1 MSADCSARSIS
12 HAEGVDPVRAL
23 QRALYRSAKQDSER
37 RFHAL
42 YDKCFRMDV
51 LWRAWSDVRSNGGAP
66 GVDGVTLVDVEE
78 SGVLA
83 FLEGIAADLRA
94 KRYRPA
100 PLRRVHIPKAGQPGK
115 SRPLGIPVVRDRV
128 IMAAARI
135 VLEPVFEADFLPVS
149 FGFRPKRS
157 TIDALDV
164 IRAEINRR
172 AWWVLDADVSDCFG
186 SIDHEA
192 LMVQVERRVVDGS
205 MLKLVRSWLRAGVLE
220 HGAVLATASGTP
232 QGSPVSPLLANI
244 ALHVLDEEWQRSGR
258 HLRVLTRYA
267 DDFVVISPT
276 RQRAEQASRVAGSI
290 LAQLGLRLHP
300 DKTKIVHLAS
310 GTDGFDFLGFHHHL
324 VESWKWQGRWYL
336 HRWPSDRAMTSIRSK
351 ISELTNPRNTYADI
365 AFIVGRLNRRLQGWA
380 NYFRRGNS
388 AIKFAH
394 IDAYVHERL
403 MIWMSHKHGLQRRR
417 NWGRFDREWLD
428 SVGVYR
434 LERVKLQPYP
444 AHARR

>member
-1 MSADCSARSIS
+1 MSADISARSIS
-12 HAEGVDPVRAL
+12 HVEDVDPVRAL

-51 LWRAWSDVRSNGGAP
+51 LWRAWGDVRSNGGAP
-66 GVDGVTLVDVEE
+66 GVDGRTLEDVEE

-94 KRYRPA
+94 KQYRPA
-100 PLRRVHIPKAGQPGK
+100 PLRRVYIPKAGQPGK
-115 SRPLGIPVVRDRV
+115 SRPLGIPTVRDRV
-128 IMAAARI
+128 IMAAARL

-157 TIDALDV
+157 AIDALDV
-164 IRAEINRR
+164 VRAEVNRR

-186 SIDHEA
+186 SIDHDA
-192 LMVQVERRVVDGS
+192 LMVQVARRVVDGS
-205 MLKLVRSWLRAGVLE
+205 MLKLLRGWLRAGVLE
-220 HGAVLATASGTP
+220 HGAVLTTATGTP
-232 QGSPVSPLLANI
+232 QGSPISPLLANI
-244 ALHVLDEEWQRSGR
+244 ALHTLDEEWQRAGR
-258 HLRVLTRYA
+258 HLGVLIRYA
-267 DDFVVISPT
+267 GDFVVVSPT
-276 RQRAEQASRVAGSI
+276 RQRAAEARRRAGSI
-290 LAQLGLRLHP
+290 LGQLGLRLHP

-324 VESWKWQGRWYL
+324 VESWKWRGRWYL
-336 HRWPSDRAMTSIRSK
+336 HRWPSDRAMASIRSK
-351 ISELTNPRNTYADI
+351 IGELTNPRNTYADI
-365 AFIVGRLNRRLQGWA
+365 AYVVGRINRRLRGWA

-388 AIKFAH
+388 ARKFAH

-417 NWGRFDREWLD
+417 NWRRFDHEWLHNI
-428 SVGVYR
+428 GVYR
-434 LERVKLQPYP
+434 LERVKLQPRP
-444 AHARR
+444 AHALR